1 MGRLNLRIDDELKED
16 ANKLF
21 NEMGMD
27 MSTAVKMFLTQSV
40 REQRVP
46 FVVGEP
52 LENIIARDE
61 VLKDEGVTYNSV
73 KELMEDI
80 DED

>member
-27 MSTAVKMFLTQSV
+27 MSTAVKMFLKQSV

-46 FVVGEP
+46 FVIGEP